1 MTRIGIKAPHLN
13 NYLMTWPLMSFQS
26 KSDVLEY
33 MLSVNDKKDLNRL
46 CWSTWLKQQKCHFPT
61 AYRLLCHVLY

>member
-1 MTRIGIKAPHLN
+1 MTHIGIKAPHLN

-33 MLSVNDKKDLNRL
+33 MLSVNAKKRF
-46 CWSTWLKQQKCHFPT
+46 KPV
-61 AYRLLCHVLY
+61 VLEYMVKTTKMSLSNCI